1 MKTRSD
7 AGPPLAGVIET
18 SFVTFIQRNYSKVTS
33 RVDQLWVFLGL
44 YIVNLNPILKP
55 VYCVQQCLLFI
66 LFYHVKRKRHVL
78 KKNSKKSNIGKNFL
92 YTAIF
97 TLYLLCLTFS
107 VVISLKLC
115 TKMLWIKEVRDHS

>member
-1 MKTRSD
+1 MTRFD
-7 AGPPLAGVIET
+7 AGPPLAGCIET

-44 YIVNLNPILKP
+44 YVVNLNPMLKP

-78 KKNSKKSNIGKNFL
+78 IKYLKKNNIGKNFL
-92 YTAIF
+92 YIAIF
-97 TLYLLCLTFS
+97 TLYLLGLTLS
-107 VVISLKLC
+107 DVL
-115 TKMLWIKEVRDHS
+115 